1 MLIVPFTIIVFLAMG
16 ILSAGGISP
25 KAFKVG
31 HKENTPMEML
41 ILSLIIVSSVTVIIV
56 ELLDITSLY

>member
-1 MLIVPFTIIVFLAMG
+1 MG